1 MAFAQSP
8 EGQRI
13 WTDTLAEVRAE
24 EAQQKPWLAQA
35 RETPLFNQALD
46 QLDKLGPQLG
56 QPWTQEQ
63 REQLAGAIALEAKA
77 VRLSSI
83 DALAPTRDGM
93 GLTAVSNNPTDQLL
107 GRRAT
112 VDPTQAAEQPLQQ
125 SMQQFNE
132 ETQRQ
137 ANQAIEAQQR
147 QEQSRGMS
155 M

>member
-1 MAFAQSP
+1 
-8 EGQRI
+8 
-13 WTDTLAEVRAE
+13 
-24 EAQQKPWLAQA
+24 
-35 RETPLFNQALD
+35 
-46 QLDKLGPQLG
+46 
-56 QPWTQEQ
+56 
-63 REQLAGAIALEAKA
+63 
-77 VRLSSI
+77 
-83 DALAPTRDGM
+83 M

-155 M
+155 V